1 MITVELFN
9 IIKVCMYMYIYVY
22 LQHNISFE
30 PITAFSEFSLSWN
43 VGLLPSTWHLEVN
56 LA

>member
-1 MITVELFN
+1 
-9 IIKVCMYMYIYVY
+9 MYLYIYIHTIAINCPDS
-22 LQHNISFE
+22 LKHNISFE

-43 VGLLPSTWHLEVN
+43 LGLLPSTWHLEVN